1 MTTTTTRQEIFD
13 TVVRNLHA
21 QGRPAVNSKGHC
33 EYRTADG
40 CKCAVGGLIPDDKY
54 TTAIEGKRVYADVV
68 QEVLPS
74 ELRDHVSFLGY
85 LQAAH
90 DSHWVTTD
98 PKGGERT
105 ITPDRFVRELNSIA
119 QHHQLD
125 PAVIRETFEKT
136 A

>member
-1 MTTTTTRQEIFD
+1 MTTKQEIFD

-54 TTAIEGKRVYADVV
+54 GRSLEGCVV
-68 QEVLPS
+68 TSPYVLAALP
-74 ELRDHVSFLGY
+74 EAMRHHVDLLSD

-90 DSHWVTTD
+90 DNRWVTTD
-98 PKGGERT
+98 GFGGEQT
-105 ITPDRFVRELNSIA
+105 ITPDRFVRELYSIA
-119 QHHQLD
+119 FGHRLD
-125 PAVIRETFEKT
+125 PSVIRETFEKT